1 MMNKKIVIIIIN
13 LFVYVFAIVYVTP
26 IIWTVISSFRLEKDL
41 FAYPPKLISEFTFSN
56 YINVIQ
62 NTDILTYF
70 KNSAIVSITSTI
82 ITIIISLMAGYAL
95 AKIQFRSKNFF
106 FTLFL
111 STLMI
116 PLQVIM
122 ISIYF
127 VLAGIGWINTYWGLI
142 IPPAATP
149 TGVFLATQYIRSTI
163 PTEVIESAKI
173 DGASELKI
181 FWRIIIP
188 LSQPVIAALAV
199 LSFTWR
205 WNDYIWPLLVV
216 SSPKY
221 MTLQLGLAL
230 FSGEHTVQWGSLL
243 AMTTLSMIPVMVV
256 FLAFQRYFV
265 KGITMGSLK

>member
-1 MMNKKIVIIIIN
+1 MTNKKILIIIIN
-13 LFVYVFAIVYVTP
+13 LLVYIFAIVYVTP

-70 KNSAIVSITSTI
+70 KNSSIVSITSTI

-116 PLQVIM
+116 PMQVIM

-127 VLAGIGWINTYWGLI
+127 VLARIGWINTYWGLI

-149 TGVFLATQYIRSTI
+149 TGVFFGNSVYKVNDSYRSDR
-163 PTEVIESAKI
+163 K
-173 DGASELKI
+173 
-181 FWRIIIP
+181 R
-188 LSQPVIAALAV
+188 QN
-199 LSFTWR
+199 R
-205 WNDYIWPLLVV
+205 W
-216 SSPKY
+216 SK
-221 MTLQLGLAL
+221 
-230 FSGEHTVQWGSLL
+230 
-243 AMTTLSMIPVMVV
+243 
-256 FLAFQRYFV
+256 
-265 KGITMGSLK
+265 

>member
-1 MMNKKIVIIIIN
+1 M
-13 LFVYVFAIVYVTP
+13 
-26 IIWTVISSFRLEKDL
+26 
-41 FAYPPKLISEFTFSN
+41 
-56 YINVIQ
+56 
-62 NTDILTYF
+62 
-70 KNSAIVSITSTI
+70 
-82 ITIIISLMAGYAL
+82 
-95 AKIQFRSKNFF
+95 
-106 FTLFL
+106 
-111 STLMI
+111 
-116 PLQVIM
+116 
-122 ISIYF
+122 
-127 VLAGIGWINTYWGLI
+127 
-142 IPPAATP
+142 
-149 TGVFLATQYIRSTI
+149 
-163 PTEVIESAKI
+163 IESAKI

-221 MTLQLGLAL
+221 MTVQLGLAL

>member
-1 MMNKKIVIIIIN
+1 MKKKQIVILIN
-13 LFVYVFAIVYVTP
+13 ILVYIFALLYVLP
-26 IIWTVISSFRLEKDL
+26 IIWTIISSFRLEKDL
-41 FAYPPKLISEFTFSN
+41 FAYPPKLISEFTLKN
-56 YINVIQ
+56 YVKVIQ
-62 NTDILTYF
+62 TTDMLTYF
-70 KNSAIVSITSTI
+70 KNSVIVTVSSTI

-95 AKIQFRSKNFF
+95 AKIKFKSKNFF

-127 VLAGIGWINTYWGLI
+127 VLARIGWINTYWGLI

-149 TGVFLATQYIRSTI
+149 TGVFLATQYIKSSI
-163 PTEVIESAKI
+163 PNEVIESAKI

-181 FWRIIIP
+181 FWRIILP
-188 LSQPVIAALAV
+188 LCQPVIAALAV

-221 MTLQLGLAL
+221 MTIQLGLAL

-243 AMTTLSMIPVMVV
+243 AMTTLSMIPVLIV
-256 FLAFQRYFV
+256 FLSFQKYFV
-265 KGITMGSLK
+265 KGITMGSIK

>member
-1 MMNKKIVIIIIN
+1 
-13 LFVYVFAIVYVTP
+13 
-26 IIWTVISSFRLEKDL
+26 
-41 FAYPPKLISEFTFSN
+41 
-56 YINVIQ
+56 
-62 NTDILTYF
+62 
-70 KNSAIVSITSTI
+70 
-82 ITIIISLMAGYAL
+82 MAGYAL